1 MSGDPSGP
9 QRNTA
14 IQEKSNGSHER
25 EFDDYEG
32 DADDLEE
39 AEGDQRHSEELEE
52 LWDSEDHHEKRVS
65 GESEPHS
72 GEQLRA
78 PTGVALPL
86 GPSPQRSLVSSPV
99 GQGAAV
105 SLNDSVMSST
115 SQLALIF
122 KDLIQRATGITT
134 LGENAT
140 QKLSGVR
147 DLIIRTEEAKV
158 FSLCL

>member
-1 MSGDPSGP
+1 
-9 QRNTA
+9 
-14 IQEKSNGSHER
+14 
-25 EFDDYEG
+25 
-32 DADDLEE
+32 
-39 AEGDQRHSEELEE
+39 
-52 LWDSEDHHEKRVS
+52 
-65 GESEPHS
+65 
-72 GEQLRA
+72 
-78 PTGVALPL
+78 VALPL
-86 GPSPQRSLVSSPV
+86 GPSPQRSLVSSPG